1 MGEGRGKREEGRVAA
16 ALARLAGR
24 AAADRGAERPGEG
37 VEPTAGTQAAAAHS
51 SLFPLPSSLPSARDR
66 VAWDRIRYASVWEDA
81 DVLCEAL
88 APVAAGGRLLS
99 VASSGDNALALLTL
113 DPAEVVAVD
122 LNPAQLACLEIRV
135 AAFRHLDDEALLPFL
150 GVGEAADRLA
160 TYRALR
166 GELSAG
172 ARAFWEAHPRV
183 VAAGVVHG
191 GKFERYL
198 RAFRRWAL
206 PLVHSRRTMARLVE
220 PKDAGAQ
227 RAFYRERW
235 DTRRWRLLFRL
246 FFSRAVM
253 GRMGRDPALFDHVE
267 GSVGERI
274 LERTR
279 YALSE
284 LPASTNP
291 YLVYIMTG
299 GFSPGALPRY
309 LRPESRAEIRTRLG
323 RLSWVRG
330 GAESVPGPFDGFN
343 LSDIFEYMAPAEHE
357 RVYGEILARARRGA
371 RLVYWNMLAE
381 RARPERFRARAEPLA
396 AHARALHARDR
407 AWFYQRLHVD
417 EVRG

>member
-24 AAADRGAERPGEG
+24 AAADRGARRSREG
-37 VEPTAGTQAAAAHS
+37 VEPNAGTPAAAAHS

-135 AAFRHLDDEALLPFL
+135 AAFRRLDDEALLPFL
-150 GVGEAADRLA
+150 GVGAAADRLT

-166 GELSAG
+166 GELSSE
-172 ARAFWEAHPRV
+172 ARAFWDAHPRV

-206 PLVHSRRTMARLVE
+206 PLVHSRRTMTRLVE

-284 LPASTNP
+284 LTASTNP

-299 GFSPGALPRY
+299 GFTPEALPRY
-309 LRPESRAEIRTRLG
+309 LRPESRAEIRARLG
-323 RLSWVRG
+323 RLSRVRG

-343 LSDIFEYMAPAEHE
+343 LSDIFEYMAPPEHE
-357 RVYGEILARARRGA
+357 RVYGEILARARPGG

-381 RARPERFRARAEPLA
+381 RARPERFRDRAEPLA
-396 AHARALHARDR
+396 ALARALHARDR